1 MRSAL
6 IVAIAIGVCGVK
18 EESASKDSEA
28 QVEAAPVEA
37 PAEAK
42 QADAP
47 KGKRA
52 PAGDLELAGFDA
64 ALGRAI
70 VEGEENRYR
79 VDPFV
84 ATLVAEYLSHTDGEP
99 AFVRVPRKQ
108 IKAGAPN
115 GYRVGKLEKGSLFHR
130 LGLRAGD
137 VVTKVGSAS
146 PPVPKKLRELL
157 ETVESEVAVELMRD
171 GGAMTLRY
179 DLTGEQSWHDYLAKT
194 AGRKFEE
201 EEEEE
206 EPEQHAASGSG
217 KPASG
222 GSSSSSSSS
231 GSSGSSS
238 SGSSSSSGGKPTGGG
253 GSSSTTPENIPVSC
267 SSSSSCTVAKWY
279 FDKIAS
285 SSSQMRSQAKI
296 SSASTGYKLAWVKP
310 GSGVHKLLFRSGD
323 IITRVNGRSLT
334 NQLEALTLYAG
345 LKSTRTYKV
354 NYTRGGK
361 SLTKTIRIV

>member
-28 QVEAAPVEA
+28 PAQAAPVEA

-42 QADAP
+42 RADAP

-70 VEGEENRYR
+70 VEVEEDRYR

-84 ATLVAEYLSHTDGEP
+84 ATLVAEHLSQTGGEP

-137 VVTKVGSAS
+137 VVTKVGNAA

-157 ETVESEVAVELMRD
+157 ETVEPEVAVELTRD
-171 GGAMTLRY
+171 GSAMTLRY
-179 DLTGEQSWHDYLAKT
+179 ELTGEQSWHDYLAKT

-201 EEEEE
+201 EEKEEPE
-206 EPEQHAASGSG
+206 TPEQHAASGSG
-217 KPASG
+217 KPSSGGG
-222 GSSSSSSSS
+222 GSSSGS
-231 GSSGSSS
+231 GSSGSGS
-238 SGSSSSSGGKPTGGG
+238 SGSSSGGKPTGGG

-279 FDKIAS
+279 FDKIVS

-361 SLTKTIRIV
+361 SLSKTIRIV

>member
-18 EESASKDSEA
+18 EESASKDGEA
-28 QVEAAPVEA
+28 TPEAAPAEA
-37 PAEAK
+37 PAEGK
-42 QADAP
+42 QAEAP
-47 KGKRA
+47 KAKRV

-64 ALGRAI
+64 ALARAI
-70 VEGEENRYR
+70 VEVEEDRYR

-84 ATLVAEYLSHTDGEP
+84 ATLVAEHLSQTGGEP

-115 GYRVGKLEKGSLFHR
+115 GFRVGKLEKSSLFHR

-137 VVTKVGSAS
+137 VVTKVGNAS

-157 ETVESEVAVELMRD
+157 ESVESEIAVELTRD
-171 GGAMTLRY
+171 GSAMTLRY
-179 DLTGEQSWHDYLAKT
+179 ELTGEQSWHDFLAKT
-194 AGRKFEE
+194 AGREFEE
-201 EEEEE
+201 EEKEEPE
-206 EPEQHAASGSG
+206 TPEQHAASGSG
-217 KPASG
+217 KPTGGG
-222 GSSSSSSSS
+222 GSSS
-231 GSSGSSS
+231 GSGSSS
-238 SGSSSSSGGKPTGGG
+238 SGSSSGGKPTGGG

-279 FDKIAS
+279 FDKIVS